1 MKPKHRL
8 LRICF
13 YSLAILAIIGIL
25 CVGFIRLR
33 YGGGSTDFPI
43 SAGAPIDSAFAL
55 QTVADLDVPPGNI
68 AVSGSGR
75 IFFSYHPE
83 AGPNIRVAE
92 LKNGEPG
99 PYPSESFQG
108 PKKGKAAYF
117 DTVLSL
123 RIDRRGRLWTL
134 DLARHGIGQPRL
146 LAFDLS
152 TDELVHQFA
161 FPDRCAGFGSHL
173 NDFQVSPDGRTI
185 YIADASII
193 AKNPAILVYDTE
205 TRNCRRLLESHP
217 SVIPAPFIPVVQGRK
232 MHIFG
237 LFAVRPGVDSIAL
250 SPDGEWLYYAAVT
263 SPYMYRVRTRH
274 LKNPELSSKELGGRA
289 TTFARKPMS
298 DGLTMDLSGNI
309 YITAF
314 ADSAIVRMAPDGSLT
329 PLVHTRRLRW
339 PDGLGFGP
347 DGYLYVTCS
356 ALHQVIGK
364 SWKEESP
371 FQIYRFKPGG
381 KGIPGH

>member
-1 MKPKHRL
+1 M
-8 LRICF
+8 
-13 YSLAILAIIGIL
+13 
-25 CVGFIRLR
+25 
-33 YGGGSTDFPI
+33 
-43 SAGAPIDSAFAL
+43 DSASVL
-55 QTVADLDVPPGNI
+55 QTVADLDGPPGNV
-68 AVSGSGR
+68 AVSKSGR

-83 AGPNIRVAE
+83 AGPDIRVAE
-92 LKNGEPG
+92 LKNGGPM
-99 PYPSESFQG
+99 PYPSERFQG
-108 PKKGKAAYF
+108 PGNQSVYF

-123 RIDRRGRLWTL
+123 RIDRQGRLWTL
-134 DLARHGIGQPRL
+134 DLARHGMGQPRL

-152 TDELVHQFA
+152 NDELVHQFA
-161 FPDRCAGFGSHL
+161 FPDRCAGLGSHL
-173 NDFQVSPDGRTI
+173 NDFQVSPDGQTI

-193 AKNPAILVYDTE
+193 AKTPAILVYDTE
-205 TRNCRRLLESHP
+205 TGKCRRLLEKHP
-217 SVIPAPFIPVVQGRK
+217 SVMPEPFIPVVQGRK
-232 MHIFG
+232 MQIFG

-250 SPDGEWLYYAAVT
+250 SPDGDWLYYGAVT
-263 SPYMYRVRTRH
+263 SPQMYRVRTRH
-274 LKNPELSSKELGGRA
+274 LKNPALPSKELGGWV

-298 DGLTMDLSGNI
+298 DGLTIDLSGNI

-329 PLVHTRRLRW
+329 PLVQAPRLRW

-364 SWKEESP
+364 SWQDKAP
-371 FQIYRFKPGG
+371 FQIYRFRPGG